1 MQDEADALLGR
12 SLSSLAVSLPEIDLS
27 ERFGAHVSL
36 VDAGELQQ
44 ENRVLAGRAR
54 ELETGL
60 AAARQ
65 QFRGVQEQLRAA
77 NYQIADLQRQL
88 NDDRTR
94 SEAERHRLLSELQQA
109 RADRDHSLERL
120 PPVAQPSAAVSSG
133 ASSLEASFRDLCR
146 PGWVIDRREVDVSN
160 EIIGRGAYG
169 AIRSGRWRGCQVAI
183 KSIHRVL
190 LSEYNRSVFEREMY
204 IYSLLS
210 HPHLLKCFG
219 ACTDADGMP
228 MLILERMD
236 CSLRSLLSAGPLS
249 LPTVVTVAR
258 AVASALFYLHSLSPE
273 PIVHRDLSSANVLL
287 TSTPSASSFSITG
300 VKLSDFGSAHF
311 VQQCTTTVPGTP
323 IYAAPEVLQS
333 NGPAYLTK
341 SDIYSLGVLLTE
353 MCTGQQ
359 PAPERRAQQVRS
371 VRSRNLRALADRC
384 LSTDP
389 AQRPSASAIVDFL
402 DRLRQRMDS
411 QIDHTRQ

>member
-1 MQDEADALLGR
+1 MKCTFVSATAPSAFLLAMPHIV
-12 SLSSLAVSLPEIDLS
+12 AVSRFVAVAPASSEVLWCLYRRRRHVRVYPGLHSVPLS
-27 ERFGAHVSL
+27 
-36 VDAGELQQ
+36 
-44 ENRVLAGRAR
+44 
-54 ELETGL
+54 
-60 AAARQ
+60 
-65 QFRGVQEQLRAA
+65 
-77 NYQIADLQRQL
+77 
-88 NDDRTR
+88 
-94 SEAERHRLLSELQQA
+94 
-109 RADRDHSLERL
+109 RL
-120 PPVAQPSAAVSSG
+120 P
-133 ASSLEASFRDLCR
+133 CR
-146 PGWVIDRREVDVSN
+146 
-160 EIIGRGAYG
+160 
-169 AIRSGRWRGCQVAI
+169 
-183 KSIHRVL
+183 
-190 LSEYNRSVFEREMY
+190 
-204 IYSLLS
+204 
-210 HPHLLKCFG
+210 
-219 ACTDADGMP
+219 P